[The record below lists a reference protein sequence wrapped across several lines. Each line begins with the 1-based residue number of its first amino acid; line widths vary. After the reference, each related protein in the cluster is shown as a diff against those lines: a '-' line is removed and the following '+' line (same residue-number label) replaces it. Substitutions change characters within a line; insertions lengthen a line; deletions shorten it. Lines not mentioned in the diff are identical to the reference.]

1 MMTGCWLIFIE
12 TSGVEVVLS
21 VIELPK
27 QRNGVTYYLGK
38 AGCRMYLGMQL
49 DDTSNQAVL

>member
-1 MMTGCWLIFIE
+1 MMTGCGLIFIE
-12 TSGVEVVLS
+12 IGGVEVVLS
-21 VIELPK
+21 SIELPK